1 MDPTGVTYNIIILIC
16 LLISSAF
23 FSATE
28 TALFSVSKLKI
39 LSLVDDKIKNADRL
53 NALLEKPDEVLT
65 TILIMNNLINI
76 LMSSMVTV
84 LMYSLFGSLGVS
96 IATGV
101 VTILVLIFGEITPKS
116 IAIQNAEKIALKV
129 VRIIEVLIFV
139 LKPLIYIFSKITT
152 LIRKISGSNTE
163 EKDIITHAEL
173 QTILEV
179 SEETG
184 VLNNSE
190 KEIID
195 NLFSFGDKLVK
206 DIMIQR
212 VNVVA
217 LDIDMDYDQ
226 TIELIKSEKYSRIP
240 VYENAVDNIIG
251 VLNIKDL
258 LLTQIDSLNFNLR
271 DYIREPYQTFEFK
284 KVEDLFKDMKKTK
297 NHIAI
302 VLNEYGSLEGIVTL
316 EDLIETIIGDINDE
330 YDTIEDVDIR
340 QISDA
345 EYSVNGATRLEE
357 VNDVIGLE
365 LDSEECDSI
374 GGYII
379 DMLDRFP
386 DENEQIKHNKVTFS
400 IETLENMSIKRVRI
414 IKEKD

>member
-116 IAIQNAEKIALKV
+116 IAIQNAEQIALKV

-340 QISDA
+340 QISDV

-357 VNDVIGLE
+357 INDVIGLE

-379 DMLDRFP
+379 NLLDRFP